1 MAAVHKQSAS
11 PIKPPPIQQP
21 SFDQYSSLL
30 PGLIDIMT
38 ELLSTAALAPQE
50 LDYALTLP
58 ARFYT
63 DARMPALDAKAILSR
78 SWQLVCHQSQLLGV
92 GDHVVTE
99 IAGLPLLIV
108 RSDASTIRAFHNV
121 CRHRAGPIASC
132 DGRGATSLRCRYHGW
147 TYGLDGVLR
156 GAPEMGRTP
165 DFNPSDIRL
174 PEVRVRVWQ
183 GLVFVAIGDAPA
195 FENFVAGIDARLGSH
210 RSLHDYQFHH
220 HASYDVACNWKV
232 YVDNYLEGYHVPH
245 IHPGLNSVLDYRSY
259 ITETAEWYSY
269 QFSPLESG
277 ADLYGS
283 GEALYYFLYPNAM
296 LNILPG
302 RLQTNRVLPLGV
314 DRCRVEFDFYYASD
328 DSDEAQARR
337 AKDYEFSDEVQD
349 EDVTICEDVQ
359 RGLASGSYEAGRL
372 NPLREN
378 AVHHFHEI
386 IRRAYRESLA
396 DV

>member
-1 MAAVHKQSAS
+1 MNTR
-11 PIKPPPIQQP
+11 P
-21 SFDQYSSLL
+21 SLL
-30 PGLIDIMT
+30 RNTIMT
-38 ELLSTAALAPQE
+38 ELLSPDALAPQQ
-50 LDYALTLP
+50 LDRALTLP

-63 DARMPALDAKAILSR
+63 DARMPALDASAIFAR
-78 SWQLVCHQSQLLGV
+78 SWQLVCHQSQLVGV
-92 GDHVVTE
+92 GDHVVTA

-108 RSDASTIRAFHNV
+108 RSDTSTIRAFHNV

-132 DGRGATSLRCRYHGW
+132 DGRGAQNLRCRYHGW

-165 DFNPSDIRL
+165 DFDPANIRL
-174 PEVRVRVWQ
+174 PEVRVHVWQ
-183 GLVFVAIGDAPA
+183 GLVFVAIGEAPP
-195 FENFVAGIDARLGSH
+195 FEDFVAGIDTRLGPQ
-210 RSLHDYQFHH
+210 RTLHNYEFHH
-220 HASYDVACNWKV
+220 RASYDVACNWKV

-245 IHPGLNSVLDYRSY
+245 IHPGLNSLLDYRSY
-259 ITETAEWYSY
+259 ITETAEWYSF

-277 ADLYGS
+277 DDLYGS

-302 RLQTNRVLPLGV
+302 RLQTNRVLPLGI
-314 DRCRVEFDFYYASD
+314 DRCRVEFDFYYTPEGSP
-328 DSDEAQARR
+328 EAQARR
-337 AKDYEFSDEVQD
+337 AKDIKFSDEVQD

-386 IRRAYRESLA
+386 VRRAYRDSLDA
-396 DV
+396 

>member
-1 MAAVHKQSAS
+1 MLQRSSMNTRPSPSPHAA
-11 PIKPPPIQQP
+11 
-21 SFDQYSSLL
+21 
-30 PGLIDIMT
+30 MT
-38 ELLSTAALAPQE
+38 ELLTPDTLTPQK
-50 LDYALTLP
+50 LDVALTLP

-63 DARMPALDAKAILSR
+63 DPRMPALDASAIFAR
-78 SWQLVCHQSQLLGV
+78 SWQLVCHQSQLLSV

-108 RSDASTIRAFHNV
+108 RSDAATIRAFHNV
-121 CRHRAGPIASC
+121 CRHRAGPIAIC
-132 DGRGATSLRCRYHGW
+132 DGKGAQNLRCRYHGW

-165 DFNPSDIRL
+165 DFNPAEIRL
-174 PEVRVRVWQ
+174 PEVRVHLWQ
-183 GLVFVAIGDAPA
+183 GLVFVAIGEAPP
-195 FENFVAGIDARLGSH
+195 FDEFVAGIDARLGPH
-210 RSLHDYQFHH
+210 RALHDYEFHH
-220 HASYDVACNWKV
+220 RESYDVACNWKV

-245 IHPGLNSVLDYRSY
+245 IHPGLNSLLDYRSY
-259 ITETAEWYSY
+259 ITETAQWYSF

-277 ADLYGS
+277 DDLYGS

-314 DRCRVEFDFYYASD
+314 DRCRVEFDFYYTPAS
-328 DSDEAQARR
+328 SPEAQARR
-337 AKDYEFSDEVQD
+337 AKDIAFSDEVQD

-378 AVHHFHEI
+378 AVHHFHEMV
-386 IRRAYRESLA
+386 RRAYRDSLA
-396 DV
+396 HA

>member
-1 MAAVHKQSAS
+1 
-11 PIKPPPIQQP
+11 
-21 SFDQYSSLL
+21 
-30 PGLIDIMT
+30 LIEIMT
-38 ELLSTAALAPQE
+38 ELLSSAALAPQE

-63 DARMPALDAKAILSR
+63 DARMPALDARAIFLR

-165 DFNPSDIRL
+165 DFNPADIRL
-174 PEVRVRVWQ
+174 PEVRVHVWQ

-195 FENFVAGIDARLGSH
+195 FEHFVAGIDARLGPH
-210 RSLHDYQFHH
+210 RSLRDYQFHH
-220 HASYDVACNWKV
+220 RASYDVACNWKV

-245 IHPGLNSVLDYRSY
+245 IHPGLNSLLDYRSY

-269 QFSPLESG
+269 QYSPLESG

-314 DRCRVEFDFYYASD
+314 DRCRVEFDFYYAPD
-328 DSDEAQARR
+328 DSDEAHARR

-386 IRRAYRESLA
+386 VRRAYRESLA